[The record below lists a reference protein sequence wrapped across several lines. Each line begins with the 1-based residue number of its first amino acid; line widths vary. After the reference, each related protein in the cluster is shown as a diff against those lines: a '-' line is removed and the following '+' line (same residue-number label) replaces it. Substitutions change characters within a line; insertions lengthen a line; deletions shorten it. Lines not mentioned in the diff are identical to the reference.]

1 MAVINRNVTFL
12 QIFCYVQEDIY
23 LQFSTI
29 YLQFSNLHDSTY
41 KNIHE
46 TLTKYF
52 IFFAG
57 LALFRV
63 IIYSVE
69 LFRLA
74 FLCCSTETTHFSY
87 VCAYSIGLLYVLT
100 GF

>member
-1 MAVINRNVTFL
+1 MTIINRNVTFL

-23 LQFSTI
+23 LLFSTI
-29 YLQFSNLHDSTY
+29 YMQFSNLRDSTY

-46 TLTKYF
+46 TLTRHL
-52 IFFAG
+52 IFFAW
-57 LALFRV
+57 LSFFRF

-74 FLCCSTETTHFSY
+74 FLRYCTEATHFSY
-87 VCAYSIGLLYVLT
+87 ICTYSLGPLYLLT